1 VIDIG
6 YVFLRPINLLAEAT
20 DKDVVSVRVFLN
32 PFSRSLSLHLMLI
45 LLIALYTTVA
55 PKIQTKDEPISISF
69 IEPKSGNEKQRSIV
83 QPSEGELTEKAKKDS
98 YLSDK
103 TRVVKEERAAT
114 NIGSTLPSGQ
124 PKVAQQAKSKPISV
138 SDLGVK
144 ITTKQTET
152 NEKQKNWASN
162 SLGEAVHGGQYIQ
175 GLKQGETSALNT
187 KEFVFFSYF
196 ERVRRQLDQTWQ
208 PMVRGQI
215 ERIYKTGR
223 HLASQ
228 TDFTTRTLI
237 TINTKGE
244 IVRVQLLQ
252 ESGAMDLD
260 SAAIGAL
267 NKAGPYPNPPK
278 GLIDEN
284 GNAQIRWDFVLKT

>member
-1 VIDIG
+1 MS
-6 YVFLRPINLLAEAT
+6 T
-20 DKDVVSVRVFLN
+20 RVFHN
-32 PFSRSLSLHLMLI
+32 PFSRSIAFHALLL
-45 LLIALYTTVA
+45 LLIAFYSTVA
-55 PKIQTKDEPISISF
+55 PQIKTQDEPIVINL
-69 IEPKSGNEKQRSIV
+69 IEPKEKDRNRTVV
-83 QPSEGELTEKAKKDS
+83 QPSEGDLAKESKKDA

-103 TRVVKEERAAT
+103 TRTIKEERSA
-114 NIGSTLPSGQ
+114 NKVGSAQPAGQ
-124 PKVAQQAKSKPISV
+124 PVVRAPTRQKPVSV

-144 ITTKQTET
+144 ITTQPTELQ
-152 NEKQKNWASN
+152 EKPKNWASN
-162 SLGEAVHGGQYIQ
+162 SLGEAVRGGQYVQ

-187 KEFVFFSYF
+187 KEFIFFSYF

-215 ERIYKTGR
+215 ERIYKSGR

-228 TDFTTRTLI
+228 TDFTTRTMI
-237 TINTKGE
+237 TINGKGE

-252 ESGAMDLD
+252 ESGAVDLD
-260 SAAIGAL
+260 DAAVSAL

-278 GLIDEN
+278 GLLDEN

>member
-1 VIDIG
+1 MNIRV
-6 YVFLRPINLLAEAT
+6 LQNPIS
-20 DKDVVSVRVFLN
+20 KSF
-32 PFSRSLSLHLMLI
+32 SLHL
-45 LLIALYTTVA
+45 LLLLMIVLYMMVA
-55 PKIQTKDEPISISF
+55 PKVKINDEPISISL
-69 IEPKSGNEKQRSIV
+69 IDPKNEKDVHRSVV
-83 QPSEGELTEKAKKDS
+83 QPSEGELAKEAKKDS

-103 TRVVKEERAAT
+103 TRIVKEEKSTDR
-114 NIGSTLPSGQ
+114 IGSPLQAGQ
-124 PKVAQQAKSKPISV
+124 PRVIPQPRARSVSV

-144 ITTKQTET
+144 ITTNQTEPQ
-152 NEKQKNWASN
+152 EKQKNWASN
-162 SLGEAVHGGQYIQ
+162 SLGEAVHGGQYVQ

-187 KEFVFFSYF
+187 KEFIFFSYF

-228 TDFTTRTLI
+228 TDFVTRTMI
-237 TINTKGE
+237 TLNSKGE
-244 IVRVQLLQ
+244 IVRVQLLE
-252 ESGAMDLD
+252 ESGAVDLD
-260 SAAIGAL
+260 SAAVGAL

-278 GLIDEN
+278 GLLDEN

>member
-1 VIDIG
+1 MSTLV
-6 YVFLRPINLLAEAT
+6 LQ
-20 DKDVVSVRVFLN
+20 N
-32 PFSRSLSLHLMLI
+32 PFSRSIGLHL
-45 LLIALYTTVA
+45 LLIILIMLYSAYA
-55 PKIQTKDEPISISF
+55 PEIKTNDEPISIS
-69 IEPKSGNEKQRSIV
+69 IVEPNSEKDRNRSVV
-83 QPSEGELTEKAKKDS
+83 QPSQGDLAEVAKKDS

-103 TRVVKEERAAT
+103 TRVVKEERAASK
-114 NIGSTLPSGQ
+114 IGNVQPSGPPMAASQ
-124 PKVAQQAKSKPISV
+124 SRSKPISV

-144 ITTKQTET
+144 ITTKQVEPT
-152 NEKQKNWASN
+152 EKQKNWASN
-162 SLGEAVHGGQYIQ
+162 NLGEAVSGGQYIQ

-187 KEFVFFSYF
+187 KEFIFFSYF

-215 ERIYKTGR
+215 ERIYKAGR

-228 TDFTTRTLI
+228 TDFTTRTMI
-237 TINTKGE
+237 TINAKGE

-252 ESGAMDLD
+252 ESGAVDLD
-260 SAAIGAL
+260 SAAVGAL

-278 GLIDEN
+278 GLLDEN

>member
-1 VIDIG
+1 VNI
-6 YVFLRPINLLAEAT
+6 
-20 DKDVVSVRVFLN
+20 RVLQN
-32 PFSRSLSLHLMLI
+32 PFSKSLSLHLLMLMLI
-45 LLIALYTTVA
+45 ILYSMVT
-55 PKIQTKDEPISISF
+55 PKIKVNDEPISISLV
-69 IEPKSGNEKQRSIV
+69 EPKKEKEKDTHRSVV
-83 QPSEGELTEKAKKDS
+83 QPSEGELAKEAKKDS

-103 TRVVKEERAAT
+103 TRIVKEEK
-114 NIGSTLPSGQ
+114 STDKFGTTIPAGQ
-124 PKVAQQAKSKPISV
+124 PRVIPVPRSRPKQVTV

-144 ITTKQTET
+144 ITTQETEPE
-152 NEKQKNWASN
+152 EKQKNWASN

-187 KEFVFFSYF
+187 KEFIFFSYF

-215 ERIYKTGR
+215 DRIYKTGR
-223 HLASQ
+223 HLATQ
-228 TDFTTRTLI
+228 TDFVTRTMI

-252 ESGAMDLD
+252 ESGAVDLD

-278 GLIDEN
+278 GLLDDE

>member
-1 VIDIG
+1 VST
-6 YVFLRPINLLAEAT
+6 LA
-20 DKDVVSVRVFLN
+20 LQH
-32 PFSRSLSLHLMLI
+32 PFSRSIGLHLLLVVLI
-45 LLIALYTTVA
+45 ILYTTLV
-55 PKIQTKDEPISISF
+55 PEVKTQDEPISISL
-69 IEPKSGNEKQRSIV
+69 IDPKSEKDRNRSVV
-83 QPSEGELTEKAKKDS
+83 QPSQGEIAEVAKKDS

-103 TRVVKEERAAT
+103 TRVVKEELAAKR
-114 NIGSTLPSGQ
+114 IGNTQPTGQ
-124 PKVAQQAKSKPISV
+124 PQVSAQSRAKQISV

-144 ITTKQTET
+144 ITTKQTEP

-162 SLGEAVHGGQYIQ
+162 HLGEAVSGGQYVQ

-187 KEFVFFSYF
+187 KEFIFFSYF

-215 ERIYKTGR
+215 ERLYKSGR

-228 TDFTTRTLI
+228 TDFTTRTMI
-237 TINTKGE
+237 TINAKGE

-252 ESGAMDLD
+252 ESGAIDLD
-260 SAAIGAL
+260 SAAVSAL

-278 GLIDEN
+278 GLLDDH